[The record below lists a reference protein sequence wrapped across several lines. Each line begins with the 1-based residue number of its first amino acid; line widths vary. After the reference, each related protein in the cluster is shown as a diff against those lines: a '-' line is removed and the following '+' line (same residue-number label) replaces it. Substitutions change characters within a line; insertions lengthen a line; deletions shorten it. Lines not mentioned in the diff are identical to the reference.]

1 MITSHICNLDFCKK
15 HFVCHT
21 VHSLRVSFGASSG
34 AGQVEGGGYHIV
46 RGRVSFL
53 VIALCPQE
61 KVQEA
66 TVDIFAQFQIL
77 KSLNLLFKMICLY
90 DHPFQPPC

>member
-1 MITSHICNLDFCKK
+1 M
-15 HFVCHT
+15 
-21 VHSLRVSFGASSG
+21 HSLHVSFGASSG

-53 VIALCPQE
+53 VMARHPQE
-61 KVQEA
+61 KLQEA

-77 KSLNLLFKMICLY
+77 RSLNLLFKMGCLY
-90 DHPFQPPC
+90 DHPVQPPC